1 MYQLDAIGQA
11 KNSQTRCLPGRWRSS
26 KSNGGGLEHM
36 QNNRLRYLREK
47 EALTQTNIA
56 NALHIGQSTYN
67 RYERGVREPDHETLK
82 KIADY
87 FHVSLDFLLKHDRPY
102 TRKEPGIDLASFL
115 MEGSYKIF
123 SRTPTQKDRK
133 KLVNLLNALYG
144 EDPRQ

>member
-1 MYQLDAIGQA
+1 M
-11 KNSQTRCLPGRWRSS
+11 K
-26 KSNGGGLEHM
+26 GGERM

-47 EALTQTNIA
+47 EALTQTNLA

-102 TRKEPGIDLASFL
+102 TRKEPGIDLVSFL
-115 MEGSYKIF
+115 MDGSYKIF
-123 SRTPTQKDRK
+123 SKTPTQKDRK
-133 KLVNLLNALYG
+133 RLVNLLHALYNDENDG
-144 EDPRQ
+144 RKS

>member
-1 MYQLDAIGQA
+1 
-11 KNSQTRCLPGRWRSS
+11 
-26 KSNGGGLEHM
+26 M

-47 EALTQTNIA
+47 EALTQTDIA

-102 TRKEPGIDLASFL
+102 TRKEPGIELTAFL
-115 MEGSYKIF
+115 QDGSYKIF
-123 SRTPTQKDRK
+123 SRTPTQRDRK
-133 KLVNLLNALYG
+133 KLVSLIMALYG
-144 EDPRQ
+144 DEAEGKKHS

>member
-1 MYQLDAIGQA
+1 M
-11 KNSQTRCLPGRWRSS
+11 QT
-26 KSNGGGLEHM
+26 
-36 QNNRLRYLREK
+36 NRLRYLREK

-102 TRKEPGIDLASFL
+102 TRKEPDIDLAAFL
-115 MEGSYKIF
+115 LNGSYKIY
-123 SRTPTQKDRK
+123 SKSPTQRDRK
-133 KLVNLLNALYG
+133 KLVSLLSALYG
-144 EDPRQ
+144 EDETHKLR

>member
-1 MYQLDAIGQA
+1 M
-11 KNSQTRCLPGRWRSS
+11 QT
-26 KSNGGGLEHM
+26 
-36 QNNRLRYLREK
+36 NRLRYLREK

-115 MEGSYKIF
+115 LNGSYKIY
-123 SRTPTQKDRK
+123 SKSPTQRDLK
-133 KLVNLLNALYG
+133 KLVNLLSALYG
-144 EDPRQ
+144 EEELHKLDEKKRKL

>member
-1 MYQLDAIGQA
+1 
-11 KNSQTRCLPGRWRSS
+11 
-26 KSNGGGLEHM
+26 M
-36 QNNRLRYLREK
+36 QNNRLKYLREK

-102 TRKEPGIDLASFL
+102 TRNEPNVDLVSFL
-115 MEGSYKIF
+115 QNGSYKIF
-123 SRTPTQKDRK
+123 AKPPTQRDRK
-133 KLVNLLNALYG
+133 KLVNLISALYA
-144 EDPRQ
+144 EDLEDKKRR